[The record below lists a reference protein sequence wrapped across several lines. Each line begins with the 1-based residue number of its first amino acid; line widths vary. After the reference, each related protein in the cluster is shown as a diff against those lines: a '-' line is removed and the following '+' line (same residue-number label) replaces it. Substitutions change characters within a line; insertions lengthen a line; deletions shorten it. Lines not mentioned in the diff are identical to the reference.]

1 VDASEQPAGHLDPPT
16 ITTPGDGRPVGLG
29 VAAVASIAAGLIHA
43 GAIGVHAEHVGLAR
57 MFMAAAVFQIGW
69 GAVALVHPRRWIGL
83 VGAVGSLAVVAAWLV
98 TRVADI
104 SWISGLEVHEPP
116 AFADSVCA
124 AFGAIAA
131 GGGLV
136 AWLVGDRAIR
146 VPRLALTALAAAA
159 LAVPALASASSHT
172 HAEGEAHSHGEAA
185 APTALA
191 AGESADGHTHADAAT
206 PTTPADGGTTDA
218 TAGALDASA
227 TDATGA
233 TGATAAD
240 GHTHA
245 PAAADA
251 TGAGAST
258 DPAATGDAAA
268 HEAVAAVAPVPYDPS
283 KPIDLGGVPGVTP
296 EQQARAENLVAI
308 TVLRLPQWADVATA
322 EAAGFRSIGD
332 GLTGHEHYVNWSYL
346 NDDKILD
353 PDYPE
358 SLVYAV
364 DRSAGTKTLVSAM
377 FMLPD
382 GYTLDTAPDIGG
394 ALTQWHIHDNL
405 CFAPD
410 PADAAKLRV
419 VGLTGPDGTCTFGT
433 KSENPNPMIHVWITP
448 HPCGP
453 FAALE
458 GVAAGQV
465 KPGETHACDSAHGAH

>member
-1 VDASEQPAGHLDPPT
+1 VDASEQPAEHPNEPT
-16 ITTPGDGRPVGLG
+16 ITPWSAARPVGLG

-43 GAIGVHAEHVGLAR
+43 GAIGVHAEHVGLSR
-57 MFMAAAVFQIGW
+57 LFMAAAVFQIGW

-83 VGAVGSLAVVAAWLV
+83 IGAVGSAAVVAGWLV

-104 SWISGLEVHEPP
+104 SWISGLEVHESP

-124 AFGAIAA
+124 AFGTIAA
-131 GGGLV
+131 GGGLI
-136 AWLVGDRAIR
+136 AWLVGDREIR

-159 LAVPALASASSHT
+159 LAVPALASASSHS
-172 HAEGEAHSHGEAA
+172 HAAGADDHGHSEAAASAEGEVVN
-185 APTALA
+185 
-191 AGESADGHTHADAAT
+191 AGATDGHAHVDGDQHSTPDTTVASANPGDMATDAATADAA
-206 PTTPADGGTTDA
+206 
-218 TAGALDASA
+218 
-227 TDATGA
+227 
-233 TGATAAD
+233 AAD
-240 GHTHA
+240 GHAHDAATGAADTAGSGSVDTTAA
-245 PAAADA
+245 PAA
-251 TGAGAST
+251 
-258 DPAATGDAAA
+258 PA
-268 HEAVAAVAPVPYDPS
+268 AAVAPVPYDPT

-308 TVLRLPQWADVATA
+308 TVLRLPQWADTATA

-332 GLTGHEHYVNWSYL
+332 GVTGHEHYVNWSYL

-364 DRSAGTKTLVSAM
+364 DRAAGTKTLVSAM

-382 GYTLDTAPDIGG
+382 EYTLDTVPDIGG
-394 ALTQWHIHDNL
+394 PLTQWHIHDNL

-410 PADAAKLRV
+410 PADASKLRV
-419 VGLTGPDGTCTFGT
+419 VGLTRADGTCTFGA
-433 KSENPNPMIHVWITP
+433 KAENPNPMIHIWITP

>member
-1 VDASEQPAGHLDPPT
+1 
-16 ITTPGDGRPVGLG
+16 
-29 VAAVASIAAGLIHA
+29 
-43 GAIGVHAEHVGLAR
+43 
-57 MFMAAAVFQIGW
+57 MAAAVFEIGW

-83 VGAVGSLAVVAAWLV
+83 VGAVGSLAVVAGWLV

-104 SWISGLEVHEPP
+104 SWISGLEAHESP
-116 AFADSVCA
+116 AFADTVCA

-159 LAVPALASASSHT
+159 LAVPALASASSHG
-172 HAEGEAHSHGEAA
+172 HAEGADHDHGDATAA
-185 APTALA
+185 ATLTSD
-191 AGESADGHTHADAAT
+191 GSTDDGHAHPDAAAAT
-206 PTTPADGGTTDA
+206 DATVTDA

-227 TDATGA
+227 TGDAA
-233 TGATAAD
+233 TAD
-240 GHTHA
+240 GHSHA
-245 PAAADA
+245 PG
-251 TGAGAST
+251 TGT
-258 DPAATGDAAA
+258 DTGDAAA
-268 HEAVAAVAPVPYDPS
+268 APDDATPPADDAAAHAPAAAVAPVPYDPT

-308 TVLRLPQWADVATA
+308 TVTRLPQWADTATA

-353 PDYPE
+353 PDHPE

-364 DRSAGTKTLVSAM
+364 DRAAGTKTLVSAM
-377 FMLPD
+377 FMMPD
-382 GYTLDTAPDIGG
+382 GYTLDTVPDIGG
-394 ALTQWHIHDNL
+394 PLTQWHIHDNL

-419 VGLTGPDGTCTFGT
+419 VGITGPDGSCTFGA

-458 GVAAGQV
+458 GIAAGQV
-465 KPGETHACDSAHGAH
+465 KAGETHLCDSAHGAH

>member
-1 VDASEQPAGHLDPPT
+1 MPSISAA
-16 ITTPGDGRPVGLG
+16 GRPVGLG
-29 VAAVASIAAGLIHA
+29 VAAIASIAAGAIHA
-43 GAIGVHAEHVGLAR
+43 GAIGVHAEHVGLSR
-57 MFMAAAVFQIGW
+57 LFMAAAVFQIGW

-83 VGAVGSLAVVAAWLV
+83 IGALGSLIVVGGWLV

-104 SWISGLEVHEPP
+104 SWISGLEVHEAP
-116 AFADSVCA
+116 AFADTACA
-124 AFGAIAA
+124 ALGAVAA

-136 AWLVGDRAIR
+136 AWLVGDREIR
-146 VPRLALTALAAAA
+146 VPRLALTGLAAAA

-172 HAEGEAHSHGEAA
+172 HAEDASHSHGGEAVASGQVVGATATDDHAHTADEDHATTTETTVAGQSATA
-185 APTALA
+185 AL
-191 AGESADGHTHADAAT
+191 SDGHPHDAAT
-206 PTTPADGGTTDA
+206 AADAGGLDGAASTTPADDHGVA
-218 TAGALDASA
+218 
-227 TDATGA
+227 
-233 TGATAAD
+233 
-240 GHTHA
+240 
-245 PAAADA
+245 
-251 TGAGAST
+251 
-258 DPAATGDAAA
+258 
-268 HEAVAAVAPVPYDPS
+268 AAVAPVPYDPTR
-283 KPIDLGGVPGVTP
+283 PIDLGGVAGVTP

-308 TVLRLPQWADVATA
+308 TVLRLPQWADTATA

-346 NDDKILD
+346 NDDKTLD

-358 SLVYAV
+358 SLVYEV
-364 DRSAGTKTLVSAM
+364 DRGTGTKTLVSAM

-382 GYTLDTAPDIGG
+382 GYTLDTVPDIGG

-410 PADAAKLRV
+410 PADATKLRV
-419 VGLTGPDGTCTFGT
+419 VGLTRADGTCAFGS

-465 KPGETHACDSAHGAH
+465 RPGETHACDSAHGAH

>member
-1 VDASEQPAGHLDPPT
+1 VDASEQPAAQPIQPT
-16 ITTPGDGRPVGLG
+16 ITPWSAQRPVGLG

-43 GAIGVHAEHVGLAR
+43 GAIGVHAEHVGLSR
-57 MFMAAAVFQIGW
+57 LFMAAAVFQIGW

-83 VGAVGSLAVVAAWLV
+83 IGALGSAAVVAGWLV

-104 SWISGLEVHEPP
+104 SWISGLEVHESP

-136 AWLVGDRAIR
+136 AWLVGDREIR

-159 LAVPALASASSHT
+159 LAVPALASASTHT
-172 HAEGEAHSHGEAA
+172 HAAGDDHDHSGTVADATGGVVVDADATDGHPHVDGDPHATPDTVSDA
-185 APTALA
+185 TA
-191 AGESADGHTHADAAT
+191 AGTVTGVAAADAAT
-206 PTTPADGGTTDA
+206 TDGHAHD
-218 TAGALDASA
+218 
-227 TDATGA
+227 GA
-233 TGATAAD
+233 TGAAAGAVSGTVD
-240 GHTHA
+240 TTEA
-245 PAAADA
+245 PAAHA
-251 TGAGAST
+251 
-258 DPAATGDAAA
+258 
-268 HEAVAAVAPVPYDPS
+268 AAVAPVPYDPT

-308 TVLRLPQWADVATA
+308 TVTRLPQWADTATA

-332 GLTGHEHYVNWSYL
+332 GVTGHEHYVNWSYL
-346 NDDKILD
+346 NDDKVLD
-353 PDYPE
+353 PDRPE

-364 DRSAGTKTLVSAM
+364 DRATGTKTLVSAM

-382 GYTLDTAPDIGG
+382 GYTLDTVPDIGG

-405 CFAPD
+405 CFAAD
-410 PADAAKLRV
+410 PADATKLRV
-419 VGLTGPDGTCTFGT
+419 VGLTRADGTCTFGA
-433 KSENPNPMIHVWITP
+433 KAENPNPMIHVWITP